1 MTYNKILKQRRQA
14 LQLSIQDISSQTRLA
29 PNYIQALEE
38 NHLEVFQGDVSYIR
52 YFVQAYCEAIGVNYA
67 AISDEVET
75 VLAAYSRQYA
85 AYTQAQEPHCECRS
99 IVSYQ

>member
-38 NHLEVFQGDVSYIR
+38 NHL
-52 YFVQAYCEAIGVNYA
+52 
-67 AISDEVET
+67 
-75 VLAAYSRQYA
+75 
-85 AYTQAQEPHCECRS
+85 
-99 IVSYQ
+99 